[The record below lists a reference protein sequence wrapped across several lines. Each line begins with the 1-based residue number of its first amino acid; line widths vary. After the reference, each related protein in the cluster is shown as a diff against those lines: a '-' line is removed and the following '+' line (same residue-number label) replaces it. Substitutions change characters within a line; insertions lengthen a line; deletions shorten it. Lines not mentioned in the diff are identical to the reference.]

1 MDALNWFKLDVLYKV
16 TSGIFEEEELSEVD
30 LIRLKAEGLMDGD
43 SYEKDTCIISLGEDT
58 IIRVEPRAF
67 IPKGGKN
74 KKFYSEV
81 IFKSGDVVFAES
93 KPTEVYNK
101 LNEYYIALEKTNQSL
116 TTE

>member
-16 TSGIFEEEELSEVD
+16 TSGLFDEDELSEVD
-30 LIRLKAEGLMDGD
+30 LIRLKAEGLMNGD

-74 KKFYSEV
+74 KKYYSEV
-81 IFKSGDVVFAES
+81 IFKSGDVVFAEG
-93 KPTEVYNK
+93 KPNEVYEK
-101 LNEYYIALEKTNQSL
+101 LNKYYIELENPTQL
-116 TTE
+116 PTVE